1 MRIETITYRINWAK
15 FRRGYSFFV
24 PCIDHKAAK
33 EAVNAVSHRLRMETV
48 TKITIEDGIKGLRVW
63 RV

>member
-1 MRIETITYRINWAK
+1 MKIETVTYRIDWAK

-24 PCIDHKAAK
+24 PCIDDKAARQTILAISK
-33 EAVNAVSHRLRMETV
+33 RLKMPVV
-48 TKITIEDGIKGLRVW
+48 TKIVIAEGVKGLRVW